1 MLKSLQ
7 ATDSLY
13 QILKTVR
20 YIIKWIFK
28 DGSLDTFA
36 DKIKKQINF
45 LYVQRK

>member
-28 DGSLDTFA
+28 DGSLDTA